1 VRKIPKNPFY
11 IILLHNA
18 KFFQSKGQNMQNM
31 QDSDKNPLSGAE
43 TGQKNFDEG
52 IRSRHLA
59 GRPIPPE
66 EAAAC
71 FAQIKA
77 EGADFIR
84 YALPRAALEGAEPG
98 VYHEEYLAYLRKI
111 FLAADA
117 GGLSVLV
124 DSAGEDPGTPEE
136 EDRFLDTL
144 RHAYRRLKNCGAIT
158 GWIIPAK
165 PGPDF
170 CRRFTERM
178 REVNPLLRVYTG

>member
-1 VRKIPKNPFY
+1 
-11 IILLHNA
+11 
-18 KFFQSKGQNMQNM
+18 M
-31 QDSDKNPLSGAE
+31 QDSDKDPSSGAKP
-43 TGQKNFDEG
+43 GQKKFDEG
-52 IRSRHLA
+52 IRGRYLT
-59 GRPIPPE
+59 GRPFPPE
-66 EAAAC
+66 NAAVC

-84 YALPRAALEGAEPG
+84 YALPRTALEGAEPG

-124 DSAGEDPGTPEE
+124 DSAGEDPGNVPETPEE

-144 RHAYRRLKNCGAIT
+144 RHAYRRLKNCGAVT